1 MVSNMHIKITYDFYV
16 HISWEI
22 YKKLKTV
29 DFFNMCYF
37 IFEIEIINIAFAKKK
52 SFSFKSWRAQFVV
65 DYLQFLCIN
74 LKVSNNINFF
84 WELFFYDYLEFG
96 MLAMPGKF

>member
-37 IFEIEIINIAFAKKK
+37 IFEIEIINIAFAKKII
-52 SFSFKSWRAQFVV
+52 FV
-65 DYLQFLCIN
+65 F
-74 LKVSNNINFF
+74 
-84 WELFFYDYLEFG
+84 
-96 MLAMPGKF
+96 